1 MVISKKTEPQNEV
14 ISFPISHREKEPI
27 AHLAS
32 SYGVNSA
39 DFIVC
44 SAVNKPLQTGKTYD
58 IEVQQLFEEMT
69 LDAYKLLGLANDLF
83 SGEAKEQL
91 LNTLQDLAKNLS
103 QLEAHI
109 SQT

>member
-1 MVISKKTEPQNEV
+1 M
-14 ISFPISHREKEPI
+14 
-27 AHLAS
+27 
-32 SYGVNSA
+32 
-39 DFIVC
+39 VC
-44 SAVNKPLQTGKTYD
+44 SALNKPLQTARTYD

-109 SQT
+109 SQPEMDTVGAILIKF

>member
-1 MVISKKTEPQNEV
+1 MVISKKTEAQNAP
-14 ISFPISHREKEPI
+14 ISFPVSYADKEAI
-27 AHLAS
+27 AELAS
-32 SYGVNSA
+32 SSELNSA

-44 SAVNKPLQTGKTYD
+44 SALNKPLETGKTYD
-58 IEVQQLFEEMT
+58 IEVQQLFEEMI

-91 LNTLQDLAKNLS
+91 LNILQDFVKNLS

-109 SQT
+109 SQP